1 MTDAIAEGHAAA
13 QELRLTETAF
23 DKIRAN
29 ALEGIINTAV
39 GDREKR
45 EELYLIA
52 TTVDAVRRHLRSVMD
67 TGQMEELVA
76 ARREKTEG

>member
-1 MTDAIAEGHAAA
+1 MTDAIADGRAAA

-23 DKIRAN
+23 AKIRAN
-29 ALEGIINTAV
+29 ALEAIVNTMV
-39 GDREKR
+39 GEHEKR

-52 TTVDAVRRHLRSVMD
+52 NTVDAVRRHLRSVMD

-76 ARREKTEG
+76 ERREKTGG